1 MIKQPVKIS
10 IYSRVV
16 SVTALLVIMGIYL
29 YMLDKGASWQIY
41 ILYALVLV
49 LGGSALIYMP
59 VSISVDRKELR
70 VNRMLCAK
78 KIPLSE
84 IVSIERMQPTM
95 GERRIFASGGWMGYW
110 GRFYERDLGKYFGY
124 YGKASD
130 CFFVRLKDGR
140 GYMLGCKNP
149 DSIVSYVKETAGL

>member
-1 MIKQPVKIS
+1 MIKQPVKII

-95 GERRIFASGGWMGYW
+95 GERRIFASGG
-110 GRFYERDLGKYFGY
+110 
-124 YGKASD
+124 
-130 CFFVRLKDGR
+130 
-140 GYMLGCKNP
+140 
-149 DSIVSYVKETAGL
+149 